1 MWIWEIS
8 ISRVVETQNEDN
20 RTTILFVRLM
30 CILFMYM
37 NMNARI
43 VVWHKHFMPVALVGP
58 RIRTGRMGM
67 GEVS

>member
-1 MWIWEIS
+1 MWTWEIP

-20 RTTILFVRLM
+20 RKTILFVRLM

-43 VVWHKHFMPVALVGP
+43 VVWHKHIMPVALVGA
-58 RIRTGRMGM
+58 
-67 GEVS
+67 ED